1 MGLVADLS
9 PASDLV
15 IRLNDLAFAYP
26 GDRSHTIVLQNLDL
40 EVAHGD
46 FVALVGQSGVG
57 KSTLLR
63 VIAGLAPA
71 AHGEVHVEPLKEPE
85 SRQIG
90 LVFQDPRLLPW
101 RRVLGNVEYGL
112 EGLVKS
118 RKERDRRAK
127 MALELVGLADYA
139 DRWPHQLSG
148 GQKQRVGLARALAV
162 RPALLLMDEPF
173 GALDPA
179 TRHGLQDQLLAIWQ
193 ATGTSIIFVTHD
205 IDEATYLA
213 DRVIVLGGKPAR
225 IVREL
230 AVDEPRPRLRHRN
243 GGTDNA
249 EAADLRDELYG
260 TFFRT
265 DSVEPTTFKSGEKY
279 DTA

>member
-1 MGLVADLS
+1 MDAIADLDS
-9 PASDLV
+9 ASNLV
-15 IRLNDLAFAYP
+15 IRLTDLAFSYP
-26 GDRSHTIVLQNLDL
+26 GDRSQTIVLQNLNL

-71 AHGEVHVEPLKEPE
+71 VYGEVHVEPLKEAE

-90 LVFQDPRLLPW
+90 LVFQDSRLLPW
-101 RRVLGNVEYGL
+101 RRVLGNIEYGL

-118 RKERDRRAK
+118 SHERKQRARD
-127 MALELVGLADYA
+127 ALALVGLVDFA

-148 GQKQRVGLARALAV
+148 GQRQRVGLARALAV

-173 GALDPA
+173 GSLDPA

-193 ATGTSIIFVTHD
+193 KTGTSIIFVTHD
-205 IDEATYLA
+205 MNEATYLA
-213 DRVIVLGGKPAR
+213 DKVVVLGGKPAS

-230 AVDEPRPRLRHRN
+230 AVEAPRPRLRHN
-243 GGTDNA
+243 NLSNPAD
-249 EAADLRDELYG
+249 ADLQDELYG
-260 TFFRT
+260 TFF
-265 DSVEPTTFKSGEKY
+265 
-279 DTA
+279 